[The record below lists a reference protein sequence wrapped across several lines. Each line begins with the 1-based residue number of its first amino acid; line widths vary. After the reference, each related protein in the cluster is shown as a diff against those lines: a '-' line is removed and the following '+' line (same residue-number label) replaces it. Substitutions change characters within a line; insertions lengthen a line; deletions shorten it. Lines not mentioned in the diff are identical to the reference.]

1 MTTAK
6 PTTGTFDVKA
16 LLQSNDA
23 IMAVGLVLLVAIMLV
38 PIPTILIDVLIVLNL
53 AISLG
58 IMLLSMYVERPLEF
72 SVFPSLLLI
81 VTLFR
86 LALNVSASR
95 QILTTGAAGQ
105 VVATFGSIVIGGNYV
120 VGIVIFIM
128 LMVIQFAVINSGATR
143 VAEVAARFTLDA
155 MPGKQLAIDADLNAG
170 IIDEDEAKRRR
181 QDVQNEAN
189 FYGAMDGAT
198 KFVKGD
204 AIAALIVILINI
216 LGGFTIGIVQRG
228 MDLTAALQSYAM
240 VTVGA
245 GLAIQIPALMVSSAA
260 GLIVT
265 RNTAQETLGKNVVQ
279 QFSNFRMLLAA
290 TGIIF
295 VMGLIPGLPKL
306 PFLLVTVILGAA
318 AFVLW
323 RQEQKPAPVPEEL
336 VAPAPALETP
346 EEMMGMM
353 IVDPIELEVGYGLLP
368 LVDEERVDNLLHQIT
383 NIRRQILAELGFV
396 LPVVRIRDNLRLPPQ
411 TYRIKIRGEEIS
423 RGEIFVDRY
432 LAIQGAEPDE
442 SIRGVPTV
450 EPAFGLPAIWIGEAE
465 KGRAELAGYTVV
477 SPLAALSTHLTEV
490 IRSHASELL
499 SRQMVQ
505 EMLNQLR
512 QKVPAAVE
520 GLIPEVLSLGELQD
534 VLRNLLRERVPI
546 RDLAGVLEVVGKHAA
561 VTRDPNVLAEAV
573 RQTMS
578 LTLSNMYRD
587 QDGFLHVFTL
597 SPQLEKVLRSA
608 LASGEGGL
616 GFHIETDLAQSIL
629 SATGMQME
637 QMAQK
642 GYMPILLC
650 PRELRLAFRRLVE
663 QAFPNLVVL
672 AFSEISAGTKVR
684 AHGMVDVPVSATK
697 G

>member
-1 MTTAK
+1 
-6 PTTGTFDVKA
+6 
-16 LLQSNDA
+16 
-23 IMAVGLVLLVAIMLV
+23 
-38 PIPTILIDVLIVLNL
+38 
-53 AISLG
+53 
-58 IMLLSMYVERPLEF
+58 
-72 SVFPSLLLI
+72 
-81 VTLFR
+81 
-86 LALNVSASR
+86 
-95 QILTTGAAGQ
+95 
-105 VVATFGSIVIGGNYV
+105 
-120 VGIVIFIM
+120 
-128 LMVIQFAVINSGATR
+128 
-143 VAEVAARFTLDA
+143 
-155 MPGKQLAIDADLNAG
+155 
-170 IIDEDEAKRRR
+170 
-181 QDVQNEAN
+181 
-189 FYGAMDGAT
+189 
-198 KFVKGD
+198 
-204 AIAALIVILINI
+204 
-216 LGGFTIGIVQRG
+216 
-228 MDLTAALQSYAM
+228 
-240 VTVGA
+240 
-245 GLAIQIPALMVSSAA
+245 
-260 GLIVT
+260 
-265 RNTAQETLGKNVVQ
+265 
-279 QFSNFRMLLAA
+279 
-290 TGIIF
+290 
-295 VMGLIPGLPKL
+295 
-306 PFLLVTVILGAA
+306 
-318 AFVLW
+318 
-323 RQEQKPAPVPEEL
+323 
-336 VAPAPALETP
+336 
-346 EEMMGMM
+346 MM

-442 SIRGVPTV
+442 SIRGVSTV

-520 GLIPEVLSLGELQD
+520 GLVPEVLSLGELQD

-546 RDLAGVLEVVGKHAA
+546 RDLAGVLEVVGKHAT

-616 GFHIETDLAQSIL
+616 GFHIETDLAQAIL
-629 SATGMQME
+629 SATGAQME

-684 AHGMVDVPVSATK
+684 AHGMVDVPVSASK